1 MKKAQATSKSCN
13 RLKKDVREKEKDL
26 HKMRKDMI
34 DLKSQND
41 TLHSFVKE
49 LKQNSAR
56 QNTNRPTVAAQAP
69 RVSSARTESLQA
81 QVNH

>member
-56 QNTNRPTVAAQAP
+56 QNSNRPTVAVQAP
-69 RVSSARTESLQA
+69 RVASARTDSLQA